1 MEGYQKTGLTFYTF
15 FKSASSW
22 RVRIQLH
29 HKKLDVN
36 SVCINLAKDEQKGE
50 EYTKINPN
58 QVNYILQRQSQLSDF
73 QMTELLLSLLQFVS
87 IFRKSILKT
96 QCFPK
101 TQLEELK

>member
-15 FKSASSW
+15 FKSGSSW

-58 QVNYILQRQSQLSDF
+58 QVNYNL
-73 QMTELLLSLLQFVS
+73 
-87 IFRKSILKT
+87 
-96 QCFPK
+96 
-101 TQLEELK
+101 